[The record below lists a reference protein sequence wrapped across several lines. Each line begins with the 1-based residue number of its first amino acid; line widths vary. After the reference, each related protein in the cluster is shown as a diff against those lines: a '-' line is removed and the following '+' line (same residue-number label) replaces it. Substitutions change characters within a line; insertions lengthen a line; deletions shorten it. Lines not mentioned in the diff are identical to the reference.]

1 MTVTG
6 IQLQLDWLM
15 VMIVTDIIYQN
26 ISNEHASITEFNE
39 KKIFC

>member
-6 IQLQLDWLM
+6 IQFTIRLVDG
-15 VMIVTDIIYQN
+15 DDCYRHIYQN

-39 KKIFC
+39 KKIVC

>member
-15 VMIVTDIIYQN
+15 VMIVTDIF
-26 ISNEHASITEFNE
+26 T
-39 KKIFC
+39 KIIQMNMLL